1 MSLNIIAHEF
11 EELSG
16 DLESKLHLLTE
27 HILLDQNQVEMQ
39 VNLKL
44 ISSNEMIKLN
54 GNFRHKELDT
64 NVLSFPVGED
74 IQSIAGEL
82 GDIAMS
88 FAYIQSESQSLNRD
102 IEDHMMHLLA
112 HGILH
117 LLGFDHTEEKDAN
130 IMEAKEIKYLELF
143 NIANPYLI

>member
-1 MSLNIIAHEF
+1 
-11 EELSG
+11 
-16 DLESKLHLLTE
+16 
-27 HILLDQNQVEMQ
+27 MQ

-54 GNFRHKELDT
+54 GNFRHKEMDT

-88 FAYIQSESQSLNRD
+88 FAYIDDEVQVQQIDKTPLDSLKTY
-102 IEDHMMHLLA
+102 LL
-112 HGILH
+112 
-117 LLGFDHTEEKDAN
+117 
-130 IMEAKEIKYLELF
+130 
-143 NIANPYLI
+143 

>member
-16 DLESKLHLLTE
+16 DLVSKLHLLTE

-88 FAYIQSESQSLNRD
+88 FAYIQSESQSLNR
-102 IEDHMMHLLA
+102 HR
-112 HGILH
+112 GSY
-117 LLGFDHTEEKDAN
+117 DASISSWN
-130 IMEAKEIKYLELF
+130 TSFIWF
-143 NIANPYLI
+143 

>member
-44 ISSNEMIKLN
+44 ISSKEMIKLN
-54 GNFRHKELDT
+54 GNFRDKELDT

-88 FAYIQSESQSLNRD
+88 FAYIQSESQSLNR
-102 IEDHMMHLLA
+102 HR
-112 HGILH
+112 GSY
-117 LLGFDHTEEKDAN
+117 DASISSWN
-130 IMEAKEIKYLELF
+130 TS
-143 NIANPYLI
+143 LIWF